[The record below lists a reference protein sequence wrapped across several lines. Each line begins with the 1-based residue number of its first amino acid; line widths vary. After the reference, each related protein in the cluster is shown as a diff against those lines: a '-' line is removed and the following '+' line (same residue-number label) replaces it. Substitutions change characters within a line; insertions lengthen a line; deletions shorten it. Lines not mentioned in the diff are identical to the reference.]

1 MVITYKY
8 AHNTEGL
15 VSDMSAAV
23 YIQKMSVMKLQK
35 LKSKYKLLINGF
47 LVESL
52 NLERDSSQ
60 TMIILQM
67 IQSFLGNVGFKI
79 KVVGSIDN
87 GELFAVYDINDD
99 SYGPIIEIR
108 GTDYD
113 DWEGGE
119 TYNETKI
126 GSIRFGL
133 HEVRQYQGGKHVSYT
148 EILIQNDKETLY
160 ALEPD
165 NTETKR
171 CGWTEII
178 KQCADQ
184 YNVCN
189 SVLLKETKK
198 NKIKLYGIDSLKR
211 T

>member
-1 MVITYKY
+1 
-8 AHNTEGL
+8 
-15 VSDMSAAV
+15 MSAAV
-23 YIQKMSVMKLQK
+23 YMQKMSVMKLQK
-35 LKSKYKLLINGF
+35 LKSKYELLINGF
-47 LVESL
+47 LVKSL
-52 NLERDSSQ
+52 NLERDSSP
-60 TMIILQM
+60 TMAVMQIIQAV
-67 IQSFLGNVGFKI
+67 LGNIGFKI
-79 KVVGSIDN
+79 KVVERIGS
-87 GELFAVYDINDD
+87 GQLFAVYDINDD
-99 SYGPIIEIR
+99 SYGPIIEIT

-133 HEVRQYQGGKHVSYT
+133 HEVRRYQGGGHVSYT

-165 NTETKR
+165 GTETKR

-198 NKIKLYGIDSLKR
+198 NKIKLYGIDSLKP